1 MPIIYLLN
9 PENELQVGMCGSV
22 QESNYDSNYDYNL

>member
-9 PENELQVGMCGSV
+9 PENELQVGMFGSV
-22 QESNYDSNYDYNL
+22 PDSNYDSNL